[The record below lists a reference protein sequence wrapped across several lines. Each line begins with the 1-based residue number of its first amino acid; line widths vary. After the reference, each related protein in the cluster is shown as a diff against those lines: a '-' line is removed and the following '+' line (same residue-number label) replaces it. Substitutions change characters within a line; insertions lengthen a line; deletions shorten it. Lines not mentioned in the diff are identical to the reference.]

1 MENKLRENPT
11 CTFFFEKCY
20 IFIKFGSEC
29 IKSLAIAFHTSEI
42 SSLTVFLICCCKR
55 VLVPSYILFKEC

>member
-20 IFIKFGSEC
+20 IFIKFCSEC
-29 IKSLAIAFHTSEI
+29 IKSLTIAFQTSKV
-42 SSLTVFLICCCKR
+42 SSLIVFLIRYCKR
-55 VLVPSYILFKEC
+55 VLAPSYILFKEC